1 MPGHIK
7 EPPRGYHS
15 LREDVGLVDRST
27 RGLIEMSGSDRAAF
41 LQGLLTNDIE
51 RIAAHEGCYALYLTP
66 QGRMIAD
73 LDILNV
79 GDRLL
84 LDVDG
89 GLTKKLVDRFDALVF
104 AEDVRVADLHDS
116 WTSYG
121 IYGPGAARLLS
132 AVAGAPIS
140 ELTLYQSR
148 AITVGDATALVAR
161 IDAIGIAGYH
171 VLGAQGNVAAIHA
184 AVSEAGAAAVDPAA
198 VEAVRVE
205 SGRPLFGA
213 DMDTEAIPLEAGI
226 EDRAI
231 SFDKGCYVGQEVIVR
246 ILHRGQ
252 GRVARRLV
260 GLTLSGNT
268 EADSA
273 GAPRPGTTL
282 WNGENAVGRVTS
294 AVSSPT
300 LGVPIA
306 LGYVARQLAE
316 PGTEVEVGDAGA
328 RRGAVVTAL
337 PFVSAGRG

>member
-1 MPGHIK
+1 MSEDLT
-7 EPPRGYHS
+7 EPPRGYHR
-15 LREDVGLVDRST
+15 LRHDVGLVERSA
-27 RGLIEMSGSDRAAF
+27 RGLIEISGTDRGAY

-51 RIAAHEGCYALYLTP
+51 HMTSGEGCYATYLTP

-73 LDILNV
+73 LDVLNI

-89 GLTKKLVDRFDALVF
+89 GLTKRLVDRLDALVF
-104 AEDVRVADLHDS
+104 VEDVRVVDLRDTWS
-116 WTSYG
+116 SSG
-121 IYGPGAARLLS
+121 IYGPGAAHLLS
-132 AVAGAPIS
+132 EVSGAPIS

-148 AITVGDATALVAR
+148 SITVGDATALVAR
-161 IDAIGIAGYH
+161 CDAIGIPGYH
-171 VLGAQGNVAAIHA
+171 LLGERVAVVAIRA
-184 AVSEAGAAAVDPAA
+184 AVSEAGATDVDHEA

-213 DMDTEAIPLEAGI
+213 DMDTETIPLEAGI

-252 GRVARRLV
+252 GRVARRLI
-260 GLTLSGNT
+260 GLTLSGT
-268 EADSA
+268 EADTS
-273 GAPRPGTTL
+273 GAPRPSPTL
-282 WNGENAVGRVTS
+282 WHGENAVGRVTS
-294 AVSSPT
+294 TVHSPA
-300 LGVPIA
+300 LRVPIA
-306 LGYVARQLAE
+306 LGYISRPFAE

-337 PFVSAGRG
+337 PFVSPGRG